1 MEEGNVLQ
9 DLVNLIIESRKQ
21 LTRVE
26 EKLDRSLRI
35 KDCLNGDTLMDNG
48 DICRLLGITKRTL
61 QRYRQLRL
69 ITYYLIEG
77 KTFYKSSEVLDFI
90 NQFEV
95 GTARKKYSPLHQQQE
110 NK

>member
-95 GTARKKYSPLHQQQE
+95 GTARKKHSPLYQQQE